1 MSDNCGVFCEFGH
14 NSKDLQQV
22 LGRENEHFNLRAMVL
37 HQCDGKW
44 KHGSGMSQRTIAVL
58 LGVEGN
64 ELIEHSFSLAIPC
77 IPG

>member
-1 MSDNCGVFCEFGH
+1 MSISTLEQWY
-14 NSKDLQQV
+14 S
-22 LGRENEHFNLRAMVL
+22 

-64 ELIEHSFSLAIPC
+64 ELIEHSFSLAIPR
-77 IPG
+77 IPGLI